1 MAKNWIVA
9 VLGSAALA
17 MSAGALAQ
25 KQQAASGFY
34 IGGDVGNADFGNDDD
49 TSIKILG
56 GYQINRN
63 FAAEVG
69 YSQLLDK
76 GGVEVTAF
84 ELVGVG
90 MYPLGNQFSI
100 LGKLGLAKVNVDFVG
115 RSDDST
121 ELTFGVGVQYDLNPR
136 LGFRGQWQ
144 RYDTDQEVDVL
155 SIGVIYKF

>member
-1 MAKNWIVA
+1 MKKNWIVA

-25 KQQAASGFY
+25 KQQAGTGFY
-34 IGGDVGNADFGNDDD
+34 IGGGVATADLGSDDD
-49 TSIKILG
+49 TPLKILG
-56 GYQINRN
+56 GYQINRH

-100 LGKLGLAKVNVDFVG
+100 FGKLGFATVNVA
-115 RSDDST
+115 T
-121 ELTFGVGVQYDLNPR
+121 PFGGEAQ
-136 LGFRGQWQ
+136 
-144 RYDTDQEVDVL
+144 T
-155 SIGVIYKF
+155 